1 MIDMPA
7 NEDARTW
14 AQGKCLLETRSLE
27 MDEDICSMHGLH
39 RLSALALL
47 DNRDGTP
54 LDMDDDIRS
63 ISDLHRRSNSFVVEV
78 DRKMSHPSLRR
89 HPSTAKKAIQH
100 LSFSSSLQRLPRSGT
115 CRRQF

>member
-7 NEDARTW
+7 NDDTRTW
-14 AQGKCLLETRSLE
+14 AQGNRFLETWPLE
-27 MDEDICSMHGLH
+27 MDEDICSMHGL
-39 RLSALALL
+39 RRRSLAL
-47 DNRDGTP
+47 DKRDATP

-63 ISDLHRRSNSFVVEV
+63 ISDMHRRSSSFEDDV
-78 DRKMSHPSLRR
+78 DRKMNHPSLRR

-115 CRRQF
+115 CKRQF